1 MNDRLRVATVALAA
15 IVVFQV
21 AREGYRWFAF
31 RDERVAIVRLRRQV
45 VDAGA
50 ELTFEKG
57 QLEELRKQV
66 EHADS
71 ALNADV
77 EVLRRYSLH
86 AEGGLLPTPL
96 YGRYVEDRKR
106 YEQRLSERQ
115 FLFERWEQVQGRFH
129 ATVDRYGV
137 LSDSIRGLAT
147 RIGDPYYHVP
157 LPVEAAAERGLIR
170 VDSGVPA
177 R

>member
-1 MNDRLRVATVALAA
+1 MKDRLRVATVALAA

-21 AREGYRWFAF
+21 AREGYRWFAY
-31 RDERVAIVRLRRQV
+31 RDEREAIVRLRGQV

-50 ELTFEKG
+50 EMTFEKG
-57 QLEELRKQV
+57 QLDALRKQV
-66 EHADS
+66 ERADS
-71 ALNADV
+71 GLNADV

-86 AEGGLLPTPL
+86 ADGGLLPPPL

-106 YEQRLSERQ
+106 YEQRLAARQ
-115 FLFERWEQVQGRFH
+115 ALFERWERIQGRFH
-129 ATVDRYGV
+129 ATVDRYSI

-157 LPVEAAAERGLIR
+157 LPVEAAAERGLIK
-170 VDSGVPA
+170 VDSGTS

>member
-1 MNDRLRVATVALAA
+1 MKDRLRVATVALAA
-15 IVVFQV
+15 IIVFQLG
-21 AREGYRWFAF
+21 REAYRWAAY
-31 RDERVAIVRLRRQV
+31 RDERQAIVRLRRQV

-57 QLEELRKQV
+57 QRDLLLRQV
-66 EHADS
+66 EQADS
-71 ALNADV
+71 ELSADV

-86 AEGGLLPTPL
+86 SDGGLLPPAL
-96 YGRYVEDRKR
+96 YARYVQDRRR
-106 YEQRLSERQ
+106 YEQRLAQRQ
-115 FLFERWEQVQGRFH
+115 TLFERWEQVQGRFH
-129 ATVDRYGV
+129 TSVDRYSV
-137 LSDSIRGLAT
+137 LSDSIRNLAT

-170 VDSGVPA
+170 VDSGSPA